1 MACSYEKCVLWK
13 RRWKKDWGLEA
24 CPRKILQGHAL
35 ETVGKHLD
43 VCAQRAHFLCNMC
56 TKCEKEL
63 NLCTRDTGSSLVIG
77 NDQHS
82 KMMEMRGA
90 SLMMGAT
97 RLKPNSVLGH
107 VSEQVDL
114 LKKHDTAHDQPSVP
128 TAVFFNLFGGVET
141 QGCIE
146 VARGTSVHIHAA
158 FL

>member
-35 ETVGKHLD
+35 ETVGKHFD
-43 VCAQRAHFLCNMC
+43 VCAQRAHFLCDMC
-56 TKCEKEL
+56 TKCEKRVEFVY
-63 NLCTRDTGSSLVIG
+63 TGHWVFTSYWERSAFQDDG
-77 NDQHS
+77 NEGCKSHD
-82 KMMEMRGA
+82 
-90 SLMMGAT
+90 GAT

-107 VSEQVDL
+107 VSEQVDM

-141 QGCIE
+141 QGCIQ